1 MTIAH
6 RFDHLLRAA
15 LHPRANLE
23 SVSTRTLAL
32 LIALGG
38 AFQGACMGAFAFS
51 NGGSGW
57 FVLFST
63 LKVPFFLALAAGMCV
78 PVMRVLYSLW
88 GMGHEWPR
96 AVRALASGQAAFA
109 AILASLAPFTLV
121 FYASGASYRG
131 ALMWNVALF
140 ALAGIAA
147 QGVVRARLGELLQSE
162 ARHAKLWKIGF
173 ALWCFVAIQLAWNL
187 RPFVGSPDVAPAFLR
202 SDAFTNAYVGLW
214 NALAG

>member
-23 SVSTRTLAL
+23 TTSMRSLAL
-32 LIALGG
+32 LIGIGG
-38 AFQGACMGAFAFS
+38 AFQGACMGAFALS
-51 NGGSGW
+51 NGGSMW
-57 FVLFST
+57 FALFSAI
-63 LKVPFFLALAAGMCV
+63 KVPFFLAFAAGLCV
-78 PVMRVLYSLW
+78 PAMRVLYSLW
-88 GMGHEWPR
+88 GLGSEWPR

-147 QGVVRARLGELLQSE
+147 QGVVRARLRELLRAD
-162 ARHAKLWKIGF
+162 ARHAKLWQIGF

-202 SDAFTNAYVGLW
+202 GDAFTNAYLGLW
-214 NALAG
+214 NALFG